1 MINQSKTND
10 AVTCFQSGFNCAQA
24 ILSTYCEEFGMDKE
38 TALKVACGLGGGMG
52 HLQGTCGAV
61 TGAYLLIS
69 LKYGN
74 IAKEDNLAKEKT
86 HALVREFARLFEEKN
101 KTTNCLELLS
111 VDIINGDK
119 QIVAEK
125 FSMFC
130 PKIVQDAA
138 EIIENILF

>member
-1 MINQSKTND
+1 
-10 AVTCFQSGFNCAQA
+10 
-24 ILSTYCEEFGMDKE
+24 
-38 TALKVACGLGGGMG
+38 MG

-101 KTTNCLELLS
+101 KTTNCLELLN

-125 FSMFC
+125 FSMVC

-138 EIIENILF
+138 EILENILF